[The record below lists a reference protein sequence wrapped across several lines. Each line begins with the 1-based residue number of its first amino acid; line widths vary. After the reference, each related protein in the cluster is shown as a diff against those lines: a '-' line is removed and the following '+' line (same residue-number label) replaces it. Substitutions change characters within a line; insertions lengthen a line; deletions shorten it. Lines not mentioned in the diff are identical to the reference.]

1 MHMTVESWAAFTAA
15 SALLLRIPAATVPL
29 VVSYALGQGW
39 RTALP
44 MAVGV
49 ALADFTAMTGSMPG
63 LGALLSTSATLF
75 TVLKWAGAT
84 CLAYLGIKFW
94 RGGET
99 LQANP
104 RTYTASTFAG
114 PRN

>member
-1 MHMTVESWAAFTAA
+1 MTVESWAAFTAA
-15 SALLLRIPAATVPL
+15 SALLLRIPAATVLL

-49 ALADFTAMTGSMPG
+49 ALADFTAMPG